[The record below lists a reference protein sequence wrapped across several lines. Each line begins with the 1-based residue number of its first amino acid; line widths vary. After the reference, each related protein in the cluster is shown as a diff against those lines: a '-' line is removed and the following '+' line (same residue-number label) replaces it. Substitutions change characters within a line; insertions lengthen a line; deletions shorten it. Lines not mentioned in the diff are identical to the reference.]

1 LYSTMAPSSFENVE
15 LKFIEVNN
23 FKSYRGFKKIGP
35 LKPFMAV
42 IGPNGSGKSN
52 FMDAISFVMGEK
64 TNLLRVKRLP
74 DLIHGASVGKPISN
88 KASVSAI
95 FEIESSNGEIVEKKF
110 TRSISG
116 PSADHKIDKASVTPK
131 EYLSELEK
139 IGINAK
145 AKNFLVFQGA
155 VESIAMKNPKERTAL
170 FEEISGSGALKEDY
184 EKCKTEMLAAE
195 EETQHTYQKKKAIGA
210 ERKEAKLEKEEA
222 EKYQKLQDDMAERQ
236 VELQLFRLFHNE
248 KAIGEM
254 REKID
259 AKNREYE
266 KVDKKKDSAEKAL
279 EDIKKSAGKK
289 TRNFDKV
296 CQDIRDKEADISKK
310 KPAFIKAKEKS
321 AHMIKKVE
329 TAKKSLK
336 QAKKA
341 EEAHQ
346 SDIQELESELR
357 KVERKKQEFED
368 QVKEDTQTSTNNSVI
383 LEDEQIEI
391 YQNLKE
397 KAGKESARHMS
408 DLDSVNREH
417 KSDQDRLDNEMR
429 KKLDVESKMKNKGHE
444 LEESQKRLDK
454 LNDHIKASETQLEEQ
469 KKLYKELN
477 VDVGSSKDRIKELT
491 DSLEEVTGELGDARV
506 DKHEDNRRKKKQEI
520 VENFKRLFPGVYD
533 RMINMSQPI
542 HKKYNV
548 AITKQLGRYMEA
560 IVVDTESTAR
570 QCIQYLK
577 DQMLEPETFLPLDYI
592 QAKPL
597 KERLRNI
604 NNPKGVKLLYDVL
617 QYEPAEIK
625 RAVLFVT
632 NNSLVCETPE
642 DAMKVAYEM
651 EDGQRYDAV
660 ALDGTFYQKSGIISG
675 GSVDLARKAKRWD
688 DKHVSNLK
696 ARKEK
701 LSEDLRSALKSSRKE
716 SEIQTIQSQV
726 QGLETRLK
734 YSLTDR
740 DTTNKK
746 IDKLNKEMDKMR
758 ADLEK
763 FAPAIRDIE
772 NTMRKREKQIETTKE
787 KMNTVEDR
795 VFSDFCSK
803 IGVKNI
809 RQYEERE
816 LKSQQERAK
825 KKLEFDNQINR
836 ITTQLEYEQKREEQ
850 LQQNVQ
856 KFERTVQDVED
867 QLETSKKAESVTMN
881 EIDKEI
887 KDVEKLKSE
896 KTFLKTE
903 VDKIETEV
911 EDAKKEV
918 ANVQK
923 DLASISKQLNQ
934 IEASLD
940 NERATRHT
948 ILKQCKMDSI
958 NVPMK
963 RGRLEEIEDDNEDP
977 SIEMSSSQPSHL
989 IYEKEEKIK
998 IDYSGLNLSL
1008 QDLDGETDDV
1018 RKVER
1023 KIEKQISDLSA
1034 TIHRIQAPNM
1044 KAMQKLDEAREKL
1057 AEANK
1062 DFDNVR
1068 RKAKQAK
1075 MNFERVKQERY
1086 DLFMKCFEHVSNT
1099 IDGIYKK
1106 LARNQSAQ
1114 AFLGPENPEEPYLE
1128 GINYNCVAPGKR
1140 FQPMSNLSGGEKT
1153 IAALALLFSIHSYQ
1167 PAPFFVL
1174 DEIDAAL
1181 DNTNIGK
1188 VASYIE
1194 SQREK
1199 MNIVVISL
1207 KEEFYSHADAL
1218 IGITTDSTKMQ
1229 ETGALISK
1237 VLTLDLTP
1245 YEKHF

>member
-1 LYSTMAPSSFENVE
+1 
-15 LKFIEVNN
+15 
-23 FKSYRGFKKIGP
+23 
-35 LKPFMAV
+35 
-42 IGPNGSGKSN
+42 
-52 FMDAISFVMGEK
+52 MDAISFVMGEK
-64 TNLLRVKRLP
+64 TNLLRVKRLS
-74 DLIHGASVGKPISN
+74 DLIHGASVGKPISS

-95 FEIESSNGEIVEKKF
+95 FDIETDGRVVEKTF
-110 TRSISG
+110 TRSIQGS
-116 PSADHKIDKASVTPK
+116 SADHKIDNQSVSPK
-131 EYLSELEK
+131 EYLAELEK

-170 FEEISGSGALKEDY
+170 FEEISGSGALSDEY
-184 EKCKTEMLAAE
+184 ERNKVEMVVAE
-195 EETQHTYQKKKAIGA
+195 GETQHTYQKKKAIGA

-236 VELQLFRLFHNE
+236 VELQLFRLYHNE
-248 KAIGEM
+248 KAISEM
-254 REKID
+254 KEKID
-259 AKNREYE
+259 AKNREHD
-266 KVDKKKDSAEKAL
+266 KVDKKKEGAEESLKDA
-279 EDIKKSAGKK
+279 KKTAGKK
-289 TRNFDKV
+289 NRELDKV
-296 CQDIRDKEADISKK
+296 TQDIRDKEADVSKK
-310 KPAFIKAKEKS
+310 KPAYIKAKEKTS
-321 AHMIKKVE
+321 HMVKKVDN
-329 TAKKSLK
+329 AKKSLK
-336 QAKKA
+336 QAQKA
-341 EEAHQ
+341 EEAHKA
-346 SDIQELESELR
+346 DIQELETELR
-357 KVERKKQEFED
+357 SVERRKAEYED
-368 QVKEDTQTSTNNSVI
+368 QVREESQSSGSGSTMV
-383 LEDEQIEI
+383 LEDDQIEI

-408 DLDSVNREH
+408 DLDSINREH

-429 KKLDVESKMKNKGHE
+429 KKQDVESKMKNKGHE

-454 LNDHIKASETQLEEQ
+454 LQDHIRASEAQLEEQ
-469 KKLYKELN
+469 RKIYDELN

-491 DSLEEVTGELGDARV
+491 ENLEEVTAELGDARV

-520 VENFKRLFPGVYD
+520 VENFKRLFPGVFD
-533 RMINMSQPI
+533 RLINMSNPI

-560 IVVDTESTAR
+560 IVVDTEQTAR

-617 QYEPAEIK
+617 QFEPADIK

-651 EDGQRYDAV
+651 DDGQRYDAV

-675 GSVDLARKAKRWD
+675 GSMDLARKAKRWD
-688 DKHVSNLK
+688 DKHVSTLK

-701 LSEDLRSALKSSRKE
+701 LSEEMRQAMKSSRKE

-734 YSLTDR
+734 YSLTDK
-740 DTTNKK
+740 DATNKK
-746 IDKLNKEMDKMR
+746 IDKLEKEMEKMR
-758 ADLEK
+758 TELEQ
-763 FAPAIRDIE
+763 FAPKIREIE
-772 NTMRKREKQIETTKE
+772 ATMRKREQQIEGTKD

-795 VFSDFCSK
+795 VFKDFCRK
-803 IGVKNI
+803 IGVSNI

-816 LKSQQERAK
+816 LKTQQERAK
-825 KKLEFDNQINR
+825 KKLEFENQINR
-836 ITTQLEYEQKREEQ
+836 ITTQLEYEQKREDQ
-850 LQQNVQ
+850 LQENVT
-856 KFERTVQDVED
+856 KFERMVQDVED
-867 QLETSKKAESVTMN
+867 QLEASKKAENVTMG
-881 EIDKEI
+881 EIDKEMREI
-887 KDVEKLKSE
+887 ESLKSE
-896 KTFLKTE
+896 RSFLKSE
-903 VDKIETEV
+903 VDKAEESCDSAKSEV
-911 EDAKKEV
+911 SKITKE
-918 ANVQK
+918 
-923 DLASISKQLNQ
+923 LASITKQVNQ

-940 NERATRHT
+940 NERASRHT
-948 ILKQCKMDSI
+948 ILKQCKMDGI
-958 NVPMK
+958 GIPMRK
-963 RGRLEEIEDDNEDP
+963 GRLEDIDDDGEDA
-977 SIEMSSSQPSHL
+977 SIEMSSSQPSHI
-989 IYEKEEKIK
+989 IYEREEKIK
-998 IDYSGLNLSL
+998 IDYSGLNASL
-1008 QDLDGETDDV
+1008 QDLEEADDV
-1018 RKVER
+1018 RKVE
-1023 KIEKQISDLSA
+1023 KTFEKQISDLNA
-1034 TIHRIQAPNM
+1034 TIHKIQAPNM

-1062 DFDNVR
+1062 DFDTVR

-1075 MNFERVKQERY
+1075 QNFERVKQERY
-1086 DLFMKCFEHVSNT
+1086 DLFMACFEHVSNT
-1099 IDGIYKK
+1099 IDGIYKS

-1153 IAALALLFSIHSYQ
+1153 IAALALLFSIHSFQ

-1181 DNTNIGK
+1181 DNTNISK

-1199 MNIVVISL
+1199 KNIVVISL

-1218 IGITTDSTKMQ
+1218 IGITTNAVKMR
-1229 ETGALISK
+1229 ESGALVSK
-1237 VLTLDLTP
+1237 VLGLDLTQYP
-1245 YEKHF
+1245 

>member
-1 LYSTMAPSSFENVE
+1 
-15 LKFIEVNN
+15 
-23 FKSYRGFKKIGP
+23 
-35 LKPFMAV
+35 
-42 IGPNGSGKSN
+42 
-52 FMDAISFVMGEK
+52 MGEK
-64 TNLLRVKRLP
+64 TNMLRVKRVG
-74 DLIHGASVGKPISN
+74 DLIHGASIGKPISSR
-88 KASVSAI
+88 ASVTAI
-95 FEIESSNGEIVEKKF
+95 FEIEMDHGVVEKKF
-110 TRSISG
+110 TRSIIGGST
-116 PSADHKIDKASVTPK
+116 DHKIDGNSVAPK
-131 EYLSELEK
+131 DYLAELEK

-170 FEEISGSGALKEDY
+170 FEEISGSGALSEEY
-184 EKCKTEMLAAE
+184 EKNKAEMISAE

-248 KAIGEM
+248 KAISEM
-254 REKID
+254 KEKID
-259 AKNREYE
+259 AKNREHD
-266 KVDKKKDSAEKAL
+266 KVDQKKQGAEESLKDA
-279 EDIKKSAGKK
+279 KKTAGKK
-289 TRNFDKV
+289 NRELDKV
-296 CQDIRDKEADISKK
+296 TQDIRDKEAEVSKK
-310 KPAFIKAKEKS
+310 KPAYIKAKEKT
-321 AHMIKKVE
+321 AHMVKKVDN
-329 TAKKSLK
+329 AKKSLK
-336 QAKKA
+336 QAQKA
-341 EEAHQ
+341 EEAHKA
-346 SDIQELESELR
+346 DIQELETELR
-357 KVERKKQEFED
+357 SVNRRKEEYED
-368 QVKEDTQTSTNNSVI
+368 QVREESQSSGTGSNLV
-383 LEDEQIEI
+383 LEDDQIEI

-408 DLDSVNREH
+408 DLDSINREH

-429 KKLDVESKMKNKGHE
+429 KKQDVESKMKNKGHE

-454 LNDHIKASETQLEEQ
+454 LQDHIRASEAQLDEQ
-469 KKLYKELN
+469 KKIYDELN
-477 VDVGSSKDRIKELT
+477 GDVGSSKDRIKELT
-491 DSLEEVTGELGDARV
+491 ESLEEVTAELGDARV

-520 VENFKRLFPGVYD
+520 VDNFKRLYKGVYD
-533 RMINMSQPI
+533 RMINLCQPI

-548 AITKQLGRYMEA
+548 AITKLLGRYMEA
-560 IVVDTESTAR
+560 IVVDTEQTAR

-604 NNPKGVKLLYDVL
+604 SNPKGVKLLYDVL

-651 EDGQRYDAV
+651 EDGQRYDSV

-688 DKHVSNLK
+688 DKQVSSLK
-696 ARKEK
+696 AKKEN
-701 LSEDLRSALKSSRKE
+701 LSEELRIAMKNSRKE

-726 QGLETRLK
+726 HGLETRLK
-734 YSLTDR
+734 YSLSDR
-740 DTTNKK
+740 DSTSKK
-746 IDKLNKEMDKMR
+746 INNLKRELEKMR
-758 ADLEK
+758 GELEK
-763 FAPAIRDIE
+763 FAPAIRAIE
-772 NTMRKREKQIETTKE
+772 ASMKKREKVIENTKE

-795 VFSDFCSK
+795 VFSDFCKK

-816 LKSQQERAK
+816 LKSQQEKAK
-825 KKLEFDNQINR
+825 KKLEFENQINR
-836 ITTQLEYEQKREEQ
+836 ITVQLEYEQKREQQ
-850 LQQNVQ
+850 LQQNCR
-856 KFERTVQDVED
+856 KFERMVDDVED
-867 QLETSKKAESVTMN
+867 QLETSRKN
-881 EIDKEI
+881 EIDKELRE
-887 KDVEKLKSE
+887 VEKLKSE
-896 KTFLKTE
+896 RTYLKE
-903 VDKIETEV
+903 QGDKLEEDVDV
-911 EDAKKEV
+911 AKKEV
-918 ANVQK
+918 SGVQK
-923 DLASISKQLNQ
+923 ELASINKAISQL
-934 IEASLD
+934 ESSLE
-940 NERATRHT
+940 NERSNRHT

-958 NVPMK
+958 NIPMRK
-963 RGRLEEIEDDNEDP
+963 GRLEEIEDEDDP
-977 SIEMSSSQPSHL
+977 SIDVSASQPSHV

-998 IDYSGLNLSL
+998 IDYNSLNSSL
-1008 QDLDGETDDV
+1008 TEGIEENDV
-1018 RKVER
+1018 RR
-1023 KIEKQISDLSA
+1023 IEKRMEKIISDLMA

-1057 AEANK
+1057 QEANK
-1062 DFDNVR
+1062 DFETVR
-1068 RKAKQAK
+1068 KKAKQAK
-1075 MNFERVKQERY
+1075 QNFERIKQERY

-1099 IDGIYKK
+1099 IDGIYKQ

-1153 IAALALLFSIHSYQ
+1153 IAALALLFAIHSYQ

-1188 VASYIE
+1188 VASYIA
-1194 SQREK
+1194 SRTSK
-1199 MNIVVISL
+1199 TGDSMNVIVISL
-1207 KEEFYSHADAL
+1207 KDEFYSHADGL
-1218 IGITTDSTKMQ
+1218 IGVCPDRDAMG
-1229 ETGALISK
+1229 EMADCLVSK
-1237 VLTLDLTP
+1237 VLSLDLREYP
-1245 YEKHF
+1245 RSNELE

>member
-1 LYSTMAPSSFENVE
+1 
-15 LKFIEVNN
+15 
-23 FKSYRGFKKIGP
+23 
-35 LKPFMAV
+35 
-42 IGPNGSGKSN
+42 
-52 FMDAISFVMGEK
+52 MDAISFVMGEK
-64 TNLLRVKRLP
+64 TNMLRVKRVG
-74 DLIHGASVGKPISN
+74 DLIHGASIGKPISSR
-88 KASVSAI
+88 ASVTAI
-95 FEIESSNGEIVEKKF
+95 FEIEMDHGVVEKKF
-110 TRSISG
+110 TRSIIGGST
-116 PSADHKIDKASVTPK
+116 DHKIDGNSVAPK
-131 EYLSELEK
+131 DYLAELEK

-170 FEEISGSGALKEDY
+170 FEEISGSGALKEEYDRY
-184 EKCKTEMLAAE
+184 KTEMLAAE
-195 EETQHTYQKKKAIGA
+195 EETQHTYQRKKAVGA

-222 EKYQKLQDDMAERQ
+222 EKYKKLQDDLAERQ
-236 VELQLFRLFHNE
+236 VELQLFRLYHNE

-254 REKID
+254 KDKID

-266 KVDKKKDSAEKAL
+266 KVDKKKEGVEKAL
-279 EDIKKSAGKK
+279 SDAKKSAGKK
-289 TRNFDKV
+289 TRDLDKV
-296 CQDIRDKEADISKK
+296 QQDIRDKEAIIAQK
-310 KPAFIKAKEKS
+310 KPAVIKSKEKTE
-321 AHMIKKVE
+321 HMKSKVDG
-329 TAKKSLK
+329 AKKSLQ
-336 QAKKA
+336 QAQKA
-341 EEAHQ
+341 EDAHKR
-346 SDIQELESELR
+346 DIQELQSELR
-357 KVERKKQEFED
+357 MIERKKEEFE
-368 QVKEDTQTSTNNSVI
+368 ELNREESQTSSNSVI
-383 LEDEQIEI
+383 LADDQIEM

-397 KAGKESARHMS
+397 KAGKESARYMS
-408 DLDSVNREH
+408 ELDSINREH
-417 KSDQDRLDNEMR
+417 KGDQDKLDNENR
-429 KKLDVESKMKNKGHE
+429 KKMDVESKIKNKSHE
-444 LEESQKRLDK
+444 LEEGQKRLDK
-454 LNDHIKASETQLEEQ
+454 LNDHIRASESQLDEQ
-469 KKLYKELN
+469 KKIYDELN
-477 VDVGSSKDRIKELT
+477 GDVGSSKDRIEELT
-491 DSLEEVTGELGDARV
+491 ASLDEVTAELGDARV

-617 QYEPAEIK
+617 QYEPADIK

-688 DKHVSNLK
+688 DKQVSSLK
-696 ARKEK
+696 AKKEN
-701 LSEDLRSALKSSRKE
+701 LSEELRIAMKNSRKE
-716 SEIQTIQSQV
+716 WEIQTIQSQV
-726 QGLETRLK
+726 HGLETRIK
-734 YSLTDR
+734 YSLSDR
-740 DTTNKK
+740 DSTSKK
-746 IDKLNKEMDKMR
+746 INNLKRELEKMR
-758 ADLEK
+758 GDLEK
-763 FAPAIRDIE
+763 FAPAIREIE
-772 NTMRKREKQIETTKE
+772 SSMKKREKVIENTKE

-795 VFSDFCSK
+795 VFSDFCKK

-816 LKSQQERAK
+816 LKSQQEKAK
-825 KKLEFDNQINR
+825 KKLEFENQINR
-836 ITTQLEYEQKREEQ
+836 ITVQLEYEQKREEQ
-850 LQQNVQ
+850 LQQNCR
-856 KFERTVQDVED
+856 KFERMVDDVED
-867 QLETSKKAESVTMN
+867 QLETSRKNEVDKKN
-881 EIDKEI
+881 EIDKDLRE
-887 KDVEKLKSE
+887 VEKLKSE
-896 KTFLKTE
+896 RTYLKE
-903 VDKIETEV
+903 QVDKLE
-911 EDAKKEV
+911 EDVDVAKKEV
-918 ANVQK
+918 SGVQK
-923 DLASISKQLNQ
+923 ELASINKAISQL
-934 IEASLD
+934 ESSLE
-940 NERATRHT
+940 NERSNRHT

-958 NVPMK
+958 NIPMRK
-963 RGRLEEIEDDNEDP
+963 GRLEEIEDEDDP
-977 SIEMSSSQPSHL
+977 SIDVSASQPSHV

-998 IDYSGLNLSL
+998 IDYNSLNSSL
-1008 QDLDGETDDV
+1008 KECEEDDV
-1018 RKVER
+1018 RR
-1023 KIEKQISDLSA
+1023 IEKRFEKTISDLMA

-1057 AEANK
+1057 QEANK
-1062 DFDNVR
+1062 DFETVR
-1068 RKAKQAK
+1068 KKAKTAK
-1075 MNFERVKQERY
+1075 NNFERIKQERN

-1099 IDGIYKK
+1099 IDGIYKQ

-1153 IAALALLFSIHSYQ
+1153 IAALALLFAIHSYQ

-1194 SQREK
+1194 NQTFKTGDS
-1199 MNIVVISL
+1199 MNVIVISL
-1207 KEEFYSHADAL
+1207 KDEFYSHADGL
-1218 IGITTDSTKMQ
+1218 IGVCPDRDAMG
-1229 ETGALISK
+1229 EMADCLVSK
-1237 VLTLDLTP
+1237 VLSLDLREYP
-1245 YEKHF
+1245 RSNELE